1 MLKPCIIG
9 LGYVGLPLLVNLSK
23 NFKVIGYDIDKKRI
37 LNLKKSVD
45 IFKEYRKKNL
55 QNKNIHF
62 TNNIN
67 DIKKSNFYI
76 VAVPL
81 LFLEIKN
88 PTLLI

>member
-45 IFKEYRKKNL
+45 IFKEMKKKIYKIKIYILQIILMILRNL
-55 QNKNIHF
+55 IF
-62 TNNIN
+62 I
-67 DIKKSNFYI
+67 
-76 VAVPL
+76 
-81 LFLEIKN
+81 
-88 PTLLI
+88 